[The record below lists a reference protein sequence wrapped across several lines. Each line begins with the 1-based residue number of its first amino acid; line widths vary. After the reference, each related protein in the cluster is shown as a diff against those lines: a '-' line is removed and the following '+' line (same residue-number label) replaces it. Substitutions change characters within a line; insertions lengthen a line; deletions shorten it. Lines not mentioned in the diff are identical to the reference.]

1 MQIEH
6 LVIQNKME
14 NSQQQAYMELELV
27 NQQLSQIE
35 QSMNITEDQILQLEN
50 AKNSLEGLKQGSEE
64 IFFPLSPGISVSVGK
79 VDLEKI
85 KVAVGSQIIVDKSFE
100 DTLKV
105 IETHLIKFKEH
116 KQKLIDIF
124 DKISLKAIKLQSE
137 IEKNQQV

>member
-1 MQIEH
+1 
-6 LVIQNKME
+6 ME